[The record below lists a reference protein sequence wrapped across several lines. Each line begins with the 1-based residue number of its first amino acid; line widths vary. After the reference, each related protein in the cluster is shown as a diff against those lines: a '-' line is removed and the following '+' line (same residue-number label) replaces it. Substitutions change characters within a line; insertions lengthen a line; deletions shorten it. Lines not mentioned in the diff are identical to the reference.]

1 MEGTGLPKS
10 DFGINIKSFVNK
22 HKTSVKMKKLLLVLA
37 IGTFAV
43 ACNSETATDASKAAD
58 SLTNAATEAAKTV
71 DTLAKSADSTVKAA
85 ADSLAK
91 AVDTLKK

>member
-1 MEGTGLPKS
+1 MKNPGYLIQLLALIS
-10 DFGINIKSFVNK
+10 NHSVNK
-22 HKTSVKMKKLLLVLA
+22 HKTSEKMKKLLLVLA

-43 ACNSETATDASKAAD
+43 ACNNETANDASKAAD

-71 DTLAKSADSTVKAA
+71 DTLAKSADTTVKAV